1 MNKPLSSLGRGVI
14 DSAELLGKDLLFLG
28 SVLRWTVVAIIRPK
42 YLKRLAKHTFEQ
54 FANIGVDS
62 LPVVAVT
69 ALFTGMVLA
78 LQSHIGF
85 KRFGA
90 ASLVGSVVAMSMC
103 RELGPVLSSIMVAGR
118 CGSGMAAELG
128 TMRVT
133 EQIDAL
139 STMAVNPVRF
149 LVVPRVLASVLA
161 LPLLVLLTDIIGI
174 GGGYFVG
181 VSVLGGNPVIYM
193 KMTWLYLTMHDVL
206 VGLEKS
212 AVFGFIIAV
221 VSCSSGFR
229 ASGGAE
235 GVGKATTRAVVLS
248 SIGILI
254 SDYFLGVIL
263 F

>member
-1 MNKPLSSLGRGVI
+1 VIKLLAALGKGVTEA
-14 DSAELLGKDLLFLG
+14 AELFGKDLVFLG
-28 SVLRWTVVAIIRPK
+28 QVLYWTVLAIVRPK
-42 YLKRLAKHTFEQ
+42 YLKRLVKHTFEQ
-54 FANIGVDS
+54 LAKIGVDS
-62 LPVVAVT
+62 LPVVGVT

-85 KRFGA
+85 NRFGA
-90 ASLVGSVVAMSMC
+90 SSLVGSVVALSMC

-118 CGSGMAAELG
+118 CGSSMAAELG

-149 LVVPRVLASVLA
+149 LVVPRVIASIIA
-161 LPLLVLLTDIIGI
+161 MPILVLLTDIIGI
-174 GGGYFVG
+174 YGGYFVG
-181 VSVLGGNPVIYM
+181 TVVLGGNPVTYM
-193 KMTWLYLTMHDVL
+193 KMTWLYLELSDVFS
-206 VGLEKS
+206 GLLKS
-212 AVFGFIIAV
+212 AVFGLLIAV

-235 GVGKATTRAVVLS
+235 GVGTATTRAVVLS